1 MGEGWHNNHHACQSS
16 VRQGFRWW
24 EFDATYYI
32 LRVLAWLGVVW
43 DLKMPPAKVLRN
55 EQRLGA
61 RVIARAAAQLA
72 SHFNPVRIALAI
84 TSAVH
89 GPELIA
95 LREKLLRTRQRA
107 AGALK
112 DLHLPPIPNRD
123 QILAEAK
130 SRFASSVSLEEIA
143 DRAYAIV
150 LDSISAYLAGGSHLS
165 VDNSRIRDGGLPTPR
180 GREKDHWDVATIGRI
195 EDGQQATL

>member
-55 EQRLGA
+55 EHRLGA

-72 SHFNPVRIALAI
+72 SHFNPARIALAI
-84 TSAVH
+84 TTAVH

-95 LREKLLRTRQRA
+95 LRESLLRTHQRA

-112 DLHLPPIPNRD
+112 DLHLPLIPNRE

-130 SRFASSVSLEEIA
+130 NRFASSVSLDEIA

-150 LDSISAYLAGGSHLS
+150 LDSISACLAGGSRLP
-165 VDNSRIRDGGLPTPR
+165 VDECQSGVTEGTSRGC
-180 GREKDHWDVATIGRI
+180 
-195 EDGQQATL
+195 